1 MKRAIVI
8 TVAVGAAVVGV
19 STPVAAAP
27 PTNGCATENR
37 TSEGDHGMLYFAV
50 SELTGYRVPGNHRR
64 PGERREWRRLRLRRT
79 DGQPDDTT
87 RHTALPLLRQRARPC
102 LVTR

>member
-1 MKRAIVI
+1 MKKAIVI
-8 TVAVGAAVVGV
+8 TVAVAAAVVGV

-27 PTNGCATENR
+27 PTNGCATEIGR
-37 TSEGDHGMLYFAV
+37 AREITACCTSPSPSSRRLPG
-50 SELTGYRVPGNHRR
+50 SGNHRR

-87 RHTALPLLRQRARPC
+87 RTQLYLFFDNVLGP
-102 LVTR
+102 VS